1 MTPEDVARLNAN
13 REAAMKTFF
22 RLGVIVAA
30 ILIVVAVAFFRRLE
44 ADTRKKESWIV
55 PPTVD
60 EESVSE
66 IGYVHSLRNEI
77 NFREHKRDI
86 MWWVK
91 VPATNKTYS
100 CSWESGYSGFRQ
112 DDGVRIIH
120 KRTGV
125 DTVDYSGFIVG
136 LHDNEQGRSAAV
148 WAVDLDDLDVEP
160 DDPPDNP

>member
-13 REAAMKTFF
+13 HEAAMKTF
-22 RLGVIVAA
+22 RVLGVIVAA
-30 ILIVVAVAFFRRLE
+30 ILIVVAVVFFRQLG
-44 ADTRKKESWIV
+44 ADSWRKESWIV

-60 EESVSE
+60 DESVSE
-66 IGYVHSLRNEI
+66 VGYVHSLRSEI
-77 NFREHKRDI
+77 NFREQKREI

-136 LHDNEQGRSAAV
+136 LHDKERVRSAAV
-148 WAVDLDDLDVEP
+148 WALDLDDLDV
-160 DDPPDNP
+160 DDPPDSP